1 MNIQSQ
7 TTHTKKWS
15 KLFNWKAF
23 TTLALALLVVGG
35 AAGCGK
41 QSQYQQIKNKKTL
54 TVATSA
60 DYAPFE
66 FPVMKNGHKHIVGL
80 DIMISQQIAKS
91 MGVKLKVNNME
102 FPSILNE
109 VKNNKADMAIGGIIE
124 TKQRKKV
131 IDFSKPY
138 FKEKNVLLVKKADA
152 NNFNH
157 ISDVKGKE
165 VGAQQS
171 STQVTVAK
179 RDFKGEKLVQES
191 LVTSLTTDL
200 KSGKLNGVVLAKTVA
215 DEYVKN
221 HPDQYAIAKLNMK
234 APADL
239 TNIAIALPKN
249 QPELKKKVNKEI
261 THLQKTGQINKMYAK
276 AQKLQH

>member
-1 MNIQSQ
+1 MNIQILHNQ
-7 TTHTKKWS
+7 KWH
-15 KLFNWKAF
+15 KLFNWKSF

-35 AAGCGK
+35 TAGCGK

-80 DIMISQQIAKS
+80 DMMISQQIAKS

-109 VKNNKADMAIGGIIE
+109 VKNNKADMAIGGIVE
-124 TKQRKKV
+124 TKQRQKAV
-131 IDFSKPY
+131 DFSKPY
-138 FKEKNVLLVKKADA
+138 FKEQNVLLVKKADA
-152 NNFNH
+152 NNYNKL
-157 ISDVKGKE
+157 SDVKGKE
-165 VGAQQS
+165 IGAQQF

-179 RDFKGEKLVQES
+179 RDFKGEKLVQQS
-191 LVTSLTTDL
+191 LVTSLATDL
-200 KSGKLNGVVLAKTVA
+200 KSGKLNGIIMAKTVA
-215 DEYVKN
+215 NQYVKN
-221 HPDQYAIAKLNMK
+221 HPDQYAEAKMNIK

-261 THLQKTGQINKMYAK
+261 THMQKTGQINQMYNK
-276 AQKLQH
+276 AQKLEK

>member
-1 MNIQSQ
+1 MNIQILHNQ
-7 TTHTKKWS
+7 KWH
-15 KLFNWKAF
+15 KLFNWKSF

-35 AAGCGK
+35 TAGCGK

-66 FPVMKNGHKHIVGL
+66 FPVMKNGHKHFVGL
-80 DIMISQQIAKS
+80 DMMICQQLAKS

-109 VKNNKADMAIGGIIE
+109 VKNNKVDMAIGGIVE
-124 TKQRKKV
+124 TKQRQKAV
-131 IDFSKPY
+131 DFSNPY
-138 FKEKNVLLVKKADA
+138 FKENNVLLVKKADA
-152 NNFNH
+152 NNYNKL
-157 ISDVKGKE
+157 SDVKGKE
-165 VGAQQS
+165 IGAQQS

-179 RDFKGEKLVQES
+179 RDFKGEKLVQQS
-191 LVTSLTTDL
+191 LVTSLATDL
-200 KSGKLNGVVLAKTVA
+200 KSGKLNGIIMAKTVA
-215 DEYVKN
+215 NQYVKN
-221 HPDQYAIAKLNMK
+221 HPDQYAEAKMHIK

-261 THLQKTGQINKMYAK
+261 THMQKTGQINQMYNK
-276 AQKLQH
+276 AQKLEK

>member
-1 MNIQSQ
+1 MNIQILHNQ
-7 TTHTKKWS
+7 KWH
-15 KLFNWKAF
+15 KLFNWKSF

-35 AAGCGK
+35 TAGCGK

-80 DIMISQQIAKS
+80 DMMICQQVAKS

-109 VKNNKADMAIGGIIE
+109 VKNNKADMAIGGIVE
-124 TKQRKKV
+124 TKQRQKAV
-131 IDFSKPY
+131 DFSKPY
-138 FKEKNVLLVKKADA
+138 FKEQNVLLVKKADA
-152 NNFNH
+152 NNYNKL
-157 ISDVKGKE
+157 SDVKGKE
-165 VGAQQS
+165 IGAQQS

-179 RDFKGEKLVQES
+179 RDFKGEKLVQQS
-191 LVTSLTTDL
+191 LVTSLATDL
-200 KSGKLNGVVLAKTVA
+200 KSGKLNGIIMAKTVA
-215 DEYVKN
+215 NQYVKN
-221 HPDQYAIAKLNMK
+221 HPDQYAEAKMQIK

-261 THLQKTGQINKMYAK
+261 THMQKTGQINQMYNK
-276 AQKLQH
+276 AQKLEK